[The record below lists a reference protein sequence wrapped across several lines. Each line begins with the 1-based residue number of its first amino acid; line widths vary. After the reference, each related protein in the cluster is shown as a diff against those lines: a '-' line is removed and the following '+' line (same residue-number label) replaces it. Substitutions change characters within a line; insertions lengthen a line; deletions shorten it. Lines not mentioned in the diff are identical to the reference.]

1 MKVLMG
7 EEEEEEEEEETDN
20 RVAEKGN

>member
-7 EEEEEEEEEETDN
+7 EEEEEEEETDN